1 MTAHALA
8 RDYLTAIE
16 RGDLAAIL
24 GLFHPDA
31 IVHSPLYGP
40 LPATE
45 FYPKLLTDTGRSELA
60 LRGVTQDANLVS
72 IWFRFHWTLPSGAVT
87 DFECV
92 DMLEL
97 DDQGLIVALRIFYDT
112 AATRPAFER
121 ETGTS
126 WQPPPGRLSRA
137 RLRSSGARFI
147 VGAETRCGNSP
158 IRPFQRR

>member
-24 GLFHPDA
+24 RLFHPAA

-45 FYPKLLTDTGRSELA
+45 FYPKLLTDTGRSELT
-60 LRGVTQDANLVS
+60 LRGVTRQANLAS
-72 IWFRFHWTLPSGAVT
+72 IWFRFRWILPSGTVT

-92 DMLEL
+92 DILEL

-112 AATRPAFER
+112 AATRQAFER

-126 WQPPPGRLSRA
+126 WQPPPA
-137 RLRSSGARFI
+137 A
-147 VGAETRCGNSP
+147 
-158 IRPFQRR
+158 